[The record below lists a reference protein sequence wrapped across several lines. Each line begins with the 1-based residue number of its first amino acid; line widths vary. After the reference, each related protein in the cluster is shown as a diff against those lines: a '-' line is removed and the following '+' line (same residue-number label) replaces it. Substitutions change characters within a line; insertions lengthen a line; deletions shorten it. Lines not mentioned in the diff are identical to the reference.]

1 MCSMDVSCQVNIIR
15 AEWLLSTTMDRK
27 SDNLI
32 NVVGPLSLVL
42 TFNVQKE
49 GLQIHCVFAFL
60 VVVQRLFGQ

>member
-1 MCSMDVSCQVNIIR
+1 MDVSCQVNIIR

-42 TFNVQKE
+42 TFNV
-49 GLQIHCVFAFL
+49 
-60 VVVQRLFGQ
+60 